1 MKKKLLL
8 ISTLIAT
15 QLFAK
20 TIDFEMMDSN
30 PNRISP
36 NSSNEILSFNSSITN
51 SVHSIVN
58 ISAKRHLEEGVDNI
72 PLQMFNDPFFKRFFG
87 DQFGNQFKQN
97 RIQRSLGS
105 GVIISKDGYIVTN
118 NHVIENAEEITVT
131 IGDET
136 TEYNAKLIGRDAD
149 SDIAVIKIDANI
161 PLKPIKLADSNT
173 TMALTKI
180 NSMVLSSKNK
190 KKNRI
195 RN

>member
-1 MKKKLLL
+1 VKKKLLL

-36 NSSNEILSFNSSITN
+36 NSSNEILSFNSSIKN

-105 GVIISKDGYIVTN
+105 GVIISKD
-118 NHVIENAEEITVT
+118 
-131 IGDET
+131 
-136 TEYNAKLIGRDAD
+136 
-149 SDIAVIKIDANI
+149 
-161 PLKPIKLADSNT
+161 
-173 TMALTKI
+173 
-180 NSMVLSSKNK
+180 
-190 KKNRI
+190 
-195 RN
+195 

>member
-15 QLFAK
+15 QLFSK
-20 TIDFEMMDSN
+20 TIDFEVVDSN
-30 PNRISP
+30 PTRVSP
-36 NSSNEILSFNSSITN
+36 NSTNEILSFNSSIKD

-58 ISAKRHLEEGVDNI
+58 ISAKRHVNEGIENL

-136 TEYNAKLIGRDAD
+136 T
-149 SDIAVIKIDANI
+149 
-161 PLKPIKLADSNT
+161 
-173 TMALTKI
+173 
-180 NSMVLSSKNK
+180 
-190 KKNRI
+190 
-195 RN
+195 